1 MNNQAS
7 SGKAPGG
14 RPSRAGTLADSAR
27 FFPAAPLSFAEM
39 RGKAAEAFS
48 PQGKE
53 DVCNMEEQFS
63 RTVRL
68 VGEAAVARL
77 NACTVAVFGLGGVG
91 SAAAEAL
98 ARGGIGS
105 LVLIDRDVVD
115 ITNLNRQLLA
125 LTSNLGRPK
134 AEVMRDRVLDIHPT
148 AKVTARQFFVN
159 RETIGSIDLSGV
171 DYIVDAMDNV
181 TAKLLLAETAK
192 DKGIPLI
199 SSMGT
204 GNKLDPTRFEVADIY
219 ETTIC
224 PLARIMRKELRR
236 RGIDRLKVVY
246 SKEPAL
252 CPDGDPRL
260 PASIS
265 FVPPVAGMILAGEVI
280 KDLMAGG

>member
-1 MNNQAS
+1 MDNWLARTRLLLGDEAVNS
-7 SGKAPGG
+7 L
-14 RPSRAGTLADSAR
+14 RHSR
-27 FFPAAPLSFAEM
+27 
-39 RGKAAEAFS
+39 
-48 PQGKE
+48 
-53 DVCNMEEQFS
+53 
-63 RTVRL
+63 
-68 VGEAAVARL
+68 
-77 NACTVAVFGLGGVG
+77 VAVLGLGGVG
-91 SAAAEAL
+91 GAAAEAICRSGVGAMLL
-98 ARGGIGS
+98 A
-105 LVLIDRDVVD
+105 DYDKVD